1 MKVAYRSRDDSWLH
15 QGKASPSM
23 VWCLKRAA
31 SLELPKQL
39 ESSSIEGSSLFSHPL
54 LDLEPLL
61 RTCELLGFKTFL
73 NLVSFLNLLSLMS
86 LFQFRGNSY
95 TVVLVVLMQEEIANK
110 YYIPEC
116 CSLFIPIATMKASYF
131 LFPSSNYQWPTII
144 ASDNKAGGE
153 GHTRLW
159 TRIRLIVCCSVI
171 SEYWTVNLSFLR
183 CILYTNSIWHV
194 SQKPSGNICK
204 LSHLANKRRICFI

>member
-15 QGKASPSM
+15 QGKDSPSM
-23 VWCLKRAA
+23 VWCLKKAA
-31 SLELPKQL
+31 SLALPKQL

-54 LDLEPLL
+54 LDLEPSL

-95 TVVLVVLMQEEIANK
+95 TVMLVVLMQEEIAIR

-131 LFPSSNYQWPTII
+131 SLPSFNCQRTTII
-144 ASDNKAGGE
+144 TSDNKAGGRGE
-153 GHTRLW
+153 GRIW
-159 TRIRLIVCCSVI
+159 TRISL
-171 SEYWTVNLSFLR
+171 
-183 CILYTNSIWHV
+183 
-194 SQKPSGNICK
+194 
-204 LSHLANKRRICFI
+204 